1 VKKRMRNKRL
11 VIMVIF
17 SLLVMLLSIGT
28 ISSLAAD
35 KKVYINGIDANFPPF
50 ASIDNQGSPVGFDI
64 DCVKW
69 IAKEMDFEVKTMP
82 ISWDAIIPALRAKK
96 IDFIAS
102 GMTITEERKKVVD
115 FTIPY
120 WTTDQAVIVYE
131 DSDLDI
137 INALCGK
144 HTIGVNRGCS
154 AQTWIE
160 NNLIKKGILAEDKL
174 KLYESALMAINDV
187 VSGRIDV
194 SVGDELMFELA
205 VKEKPLKIIGIIKS
219 DEAYGY
225 AVRKEDQEL
234 KEMLNEGLR
243 RLMKS
248 PKWDEFVTNMYR

>member
-1 VKKRMRNKRL
+1 MRNKRYIL
-11 VIMVIF
+11 LAIF
-17 SLLVMLLSIGT
+17 SLLIT
-28 ISSLAAD
+28 IMIFGSQGLWAVE

-50 ASIDNQGSPVGFDI
+50 ASIDDQGNPVGFDI
-64 DCVKW
+64 DCVNW
-69 IAKEMDFEVKTMP
+69 IAKEMGFEVKTIP

-120 WTTDQAVIVYE
+120 WPTDQAVIARE

-137 INALCGK
+137 INALSGK
-144 HTIGVNRGCS
+144 YTVGVNRGCS

-160 NNLIKKGILAEDKL
+160 NNLIKKGILGEDKL

-187 VSGRIDV
+187 VSGRLDV
-194 SVGDELMFELA
+194 SMGDELMFEQA
-205 VKEKPLKIIGIIKS
+205 VKRKPLKIIGIIKS
-219 DEAYGY
+219 EEAYGY

-248 PKWDEFVTNMYR
+248 PKWDEFVANMYE